1 MKKMLK
7 RSISIILALSLC
19 LVAMQI
25 TTLADTLTKADSQT
39 LSEWIEMA
47 GDLLSQEKEYASGK
61 DAFDQAY
68 NDAVAL
74 SESGVASTSQIEE
87 CIENLKTAWAGLEIE
102 SVTEIAPDVG
112 IDNDTGCEG
121 FGSSYTT
128 VSGKRP
134 KIEYTINATG
144 ADFWS
149 DIEMIYLYAYG
160 YDTNQGTEDEL
171 ITGTKLH
178 KGKTYAQTDKGI
190 CLCTIDFSKYAYAVD
205 YENAWAHRSVIRK
218 FEFSKAKLTNFINL
232 GKVSQIVFSYQGNN
246 NPDATLCAGS
256 LFIVRSAFEQVPV
269 SYELYK
275 WVNRAENLLS
285 QGKTYTSGL
294 NEFNEAIDVAK
305 NATEADNTDTLIENI
320 KTTWQALEY
329 LDVTEIAPIDGVENN
344 TGCTGFGNY
353 YKTSAAVSPKVQYVI
368 SDEVRA
374 DLATATEIYVYA
386 YGYKT
391 EAGTIDKEIYE
402 NLYQGKE
409 APEVNLIRICDTD
422 WADSVS
428 SENKFTRGAVR
439 KYTFA
444 RLPEASTIQV
454 ALNGTT
460 TVSNTIVVGSLF
472 IVKGERNEKLPSD
485 RLFNWID
492 RAEKV
497 LDMDVEFS
505 DSLDEFNAAVEAMYN
520 SDSTSND
527 DALIADLREAWNNL
541 SYDVTY
547 EIGAPTIEK
556 GTDTT
561 TSYTKEDDKLG
572 SNYVCAQSDGTAMT
586 VRLDCDI
593 VGGFTTDWFNDVKE
607 IFFYTRGYQT
617 ADTSKA
623 WSSKWTNATVNTN
636 LSSSKY
642 YGGSDVNWALSKY
655 TIAKDTLLTV
665 LNGNSF
671 RNILITQNT
680 LGEAD
685 SWVVGS
691 LFVTKT
697 YKISLAD
704 YGDVNGDGNV
714 DVRDIV
720 RSKKYLAGITNEISD
735 YSLDMNDDGRN
746 AVDDLVAIRNKIL
759 NG

>member
-47 GDLLSQEKEYASGK
+47 VDLLSQEKEYASGK

-112 IDNDTGCEG
+112 IANNTGCEG
-121 FGSSYTT
+121 FGSSYKT
-128 VSGKRP
+128 VNGKQP
-134 KIEYTINATG
+134 TITYTINATG
-144 ADFWS
+144 ADFWA
-149 DIEMIYLYAYG
+149 DIEMIYVYAYG
-160 YDTNQGTEDEL
+160 YQTASVTEDL
-171 ITGTKLH
+171 ILGTTLP
-178 KGKTYAQTDKGI
+178 KGDKNADPNAVRLSTTDY
-190 CLCTIDFSKYAYAVD
+190 SKNAYPSDNTEGWV
-205 YENAWAHRSVIRK
+205 NRGSIK
-218 FEFSKAKLTNFINL
+218 KIEFSKAKLSYFKNL
-232 GKVSQIVFSYQGNN
+232 DKLPQIMFCYQNDN
-246 NPDATLCAGS
+246 NPAATLCAGS

-294 NEFNEAIDVAK
+294 DEFNAAIDAAK
-305 NATEADNTDTLIENI
+305 NATAADDVDTLIANI
-320 KTTWQALEY
+320 KTAWQALEY

-402 NLYQGKE
+402 NLYWGKE

-428 SENKFTRGAVR
+428 SQGNSENPENKFTRGAVR

-485 RLFNWID
+485 RIFNWID

-497 LDMDVEFS
+497 LDMNVEFS

-520 SDSTSND
+520 ADSTSND
-527 DALIADLREAWNNL
+527 DALIADLKAAWNNL
-541 SYDVTY
+541 TY
-547 EIGAPTIEK
+547 
-556 GTDTT
+556 
-561 TSYTKEDDKLG
+561 
-572 SNYVCAQSDGTAMT
+572 VDG
-586 VRLDCDI
+586 
-593 VGGFTTDWFNDVKE
+593 
-607 IFFYTRGYQT
+607 
-617 ADTSKA
+617 
-623 WSSKWTNATVNTN
+623 
-636 LSSSKY
+636 
-642 YGGSDVNWALSKY
+642 
-655 TIAKDTLLTV
+655 
-665 LNGNSF
+665 
-671 RNILITQNT
+671 
-680 LGEAD
+680 
-685 SWVVGS
+685 
-691 LFVTKT
+691 TKT
-697 YKISLAD
+697 YKLSLAD